1 MSEWHENE
9 HLHGLP
15 IFMKLKYQN
24 TTHSTILLC
33 FSRLSPCLIPKPKK
47 ERRKQKRK
55 NIFVNC
61 VYVYNLHIRY
71 SLLIYLLYILREFRK
86 LVMAS

>member
-33 FSRLSPCLIPKPKK
+33 FSWPSPCLILEAKK
-47 ERRKQKRK
+47 ERRKKKHK

-61 VYVYNLHIRY
+61 EYVYNLHIRY
-71 SLLIYLLYILREFRK
+71 SLLVYLLYILRGFRK
-86 LVMAS
+86 LVMVS

>member
-1 MSEWHENE
+1 MSEWHEND

-24 TTHSTILLC
+24 TTHSTILSC
-33 FSRLSPCLIPKPKK
+33 FSWPSPCLIPEAKK
-47 ERRKQKRK
+47 ERRKKGK

-61 VYVYNLHIRY
+61 VYIYNLHIRY
-71 SLLIYLLYILREFRK
+71 LLLVYLYILRGFKK
-86 LVMAS
+86 LVMIS